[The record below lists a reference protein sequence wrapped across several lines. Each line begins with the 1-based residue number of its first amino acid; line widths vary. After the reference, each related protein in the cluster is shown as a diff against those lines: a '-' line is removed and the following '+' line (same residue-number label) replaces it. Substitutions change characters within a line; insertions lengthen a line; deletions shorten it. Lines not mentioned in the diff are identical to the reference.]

1 MKILDKVNYPIDLKN
16 LTFREIY
23 KLSGEI
29 RELIIEVVSNNGGH
43 LSSNLGAVDLTIAI
57 HKVFDSPKDKI
68 LWDVGHQSYTHKIL
82 TGRKERIF
90 SIRKRGGLTGFPDI
104 FESEYDVIN
113 TGHASTS
120 LAFASGLASARDKKG
135 EDFEILSVI
144 GDGALTGG
152 VAFEALNNIGQIK
165 QKMII
170 ILNDNKMSISPN
182 VGSISKYLNYLSTG
196 RPYIKLKEIVQSVL
210 IKVPI
215 IGKNL
220 VSGVRNLLKLLRVMT
235 VPGSL
240 FNDLGIKYIGP
251 INGHDIKEMV
261 KEFKKAKKYNF
272 PVLLHVVTKK
282 GTGYDPAVK
291 NPSSFHSSAPFDISN
306 GEFKKKRGNLSYSS
320 VFGQAVTDIIEQDK
334 NVIAI
339 TAAMPSGTGLD
350 QVQKRFPGNFYDV
363 GIAEQYMIDFA
374 GGLSIGGLKPIVGI
388 YSTFLQR
395 AVDQIIHD
403 IILMKIPVVVGID
416 RAGLVGGD
424 GPTHQGVFDISILRP
439 LPGIVIMAPKD
450 ENELRQMVFSGLKYK
465 KPVFIR
471 YPKEGGTG
479 VEIIK
484 SPRIIPF
491 GKSEILE
498 KGKDGV
504 VLAVGTMVN
513 RVTDAVKKLRSNDGI
528 ELGIVNVR
536 FIKPVDKDTIL
547 TLIDPEKL
555 IITVED
561 GVWNGG
567 FNSVIRELLITENIC
582 DRKLLSIGVPDQIIN
597 VASREELLEQF
608 KLNGEGIYNT
618 IKDYIYNSKY

>member
-1 MKILDKVNYPIDLKN
+1 MNILDKINYPKDLKN
-16 LTFREIY
+16 LSYKELK
-23 KLSGEI
+23 KLSNEI
-29 RELIIEVVSNNGGH
+29 RKLIIEVVSRNGGH

-57 HKVFDSPKDKI
+57 HKVFDAPGDKI

-82 TGRKERIF
+82 TGRKERMF

-120 LAFASGLASARDKKG
+120 LAFASGLASARDKNG
-135 EDFEILSVI
+135 ETHDVIAVI

-196 RPYIKLKEIVQSVL
+196 RPYIRLKEIVQSVL
-210 IKVPI
+210 IKIPL
-215 IGKNL
+215 IGKSL
-220 VSGVRNLLKLLRVMT
+220 VLGVRNLLKLLRVMT

-261 KEFKKAKKYNF
+261 KVFNEAKKYDF

-282 GTGYDPAVK
+282 GTGYDPAVE
-291 NPSSFHSSAPFDISN
+291 NPSSFHSSAPFEISN
-306 GEFKKKRGNLSYSS
+306 GKFKKSGKFPSYSS
-320 VFGQAVTDIIEQDK
+320 VFGQAVTDIIENDK
-334 NVIAI
+334 NVIAL
-339 TAAMPSGTGLD
+339 TAAMPSGTGFD
-350 QVQKRFPGNFYDV
+350 KVQEKFPDNFYDV
-363 GIAEQYMIDFA
+363 GIAEQYMMDFA
-374 GGLSIGGLKPIVGI
+374 GGLSLGGLKPVVGI

-424 GPTHQGVFDISILRP
+424 GPTHQGIFDISILRP
-439 LPGIVIMAPKD
+439 LPGIVIMSPKD
-450 ENELRQMVFSGLKYK
+450 ENELRQMVYSGLEYK

-471 YPKEGGTG
+471 YPKEQG
-479 VEIIK
+479 VGVKIEENFQML
-484 SPRIIPF
+484 PL
-491 GKSEILE
+491 GKSEIIK

-504 VLAVGTMVN
+504 IFAVGAMVK
-513 RVTDAVKKLRSNDGI
+513 RAMDATEKLNKNDGI
-528 ELGIVNVR
+528 ELGVVNVR
-536 FIKPVDKDTIL
+536 FIKPVDRENIVKM
-547 TLIDPEKL
+547 IDPEK
-555 IITVED
+555 IVVTVED

-567 FNSVIRELLITENIC
+567 FNSVVREIMISENLNEKELLS
-582 DRKLLSIGVPDQIIN
+582 LGVPEEIIE

-608 KLNGEGIYNT
+608 KLNSEGIYDQ
-618 IKDYIYNSKY
+618 IKSFLTKNNK